1 MHSNRGRHVSRSAD
15 SPPIQNTSLP
25 SAASVLDPVTGTP
38 RKRTLWAC
46 ASAAIFLENDGLT
59 VLQSIHNW
67 PGVNRERNPSLPRAA
82 SSTASGWASI
92 VNITSTCD
100 ATAAGEPAHV
110 APPATKDSA
119 FSRVRL
125 KTTREWPHFCRFAA
139 IRLPIIPKPMKPIF
153 ISTSVAFLSCEFGNS
168 FNLFEVRLNK
178 ANCRR
183 TYHVI
188 HLLRLACAN
197 DRSGDGRVAQS
208 PGHSD
213 CA

>member
-1 MHSNRGRHVSRSAD
+1 MHSNTGRQDSKADD
-15 SPPIQNTSLP
+15 SPPIQITSLS
-25 SAASVLDPVTGTP
+25 SAVSLLDPVTGAP

-67 PGVNRERNPSLPRAA
+67 PGANRERNPSLPRAA

-100 ATAAGEPAHV
+100 ATAAGEPAHA

-125 KTTREWPHFCRFAA
+125 KTTREWPFFCRFAA
-139 IRLPIIPKPMKPIF
+139 IRLPIMPRPIKPIF
-153 ISTSVAFLSCEFGNS
+153 IGPSDRVRRQIRSRKDPIQQG
-168 FNLFEVRLNK
+168 EVPR
-178 ANCRR
+178 
-183 TYHVI
+183 
-188 HLLRLACAN
+188 
-197 DRSGDGRVAQS
+197 
-208 PGHSD
+208 P
-213 CA
+213 